1 MLKTIHKVISISFG
15 LVMEM
20 MLFMSLI
27 IGDMVMVGVVE
38 EMILSTSQIL
48 FKLALN
54 ITEALEMTAW

>member
-1 MLKTIHKVISISFG
+1 MVKGIHKVISISFG
-15 LVMEM
+15 LVMET

-27 IGDMVMVGVVE
+27 IGDMVMFGVAE

-54 ITEALEMTAW
+54 ITEALEMTTW